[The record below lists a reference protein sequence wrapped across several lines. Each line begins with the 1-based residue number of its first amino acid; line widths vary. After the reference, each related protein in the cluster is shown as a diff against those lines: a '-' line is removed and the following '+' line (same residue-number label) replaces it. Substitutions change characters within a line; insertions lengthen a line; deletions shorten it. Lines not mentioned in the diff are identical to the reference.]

1 MKRAALFL
9 LAVSLTLATS
19 SPAAKGPDGFLA
31 REAIDVKAVL
41 PAPPPIGSLAALGD
55 LEAVRQA
62 QVMRTPQ
69 DVAWAV
75 LIEDDTVFNNASVL
89 GPWFAADK
97 LPHTAGFF
105 ARVTADVL
113 SVSYRAKDLFL
124 RPRPPKVD
132 PALHPCVHLSESG
145 SYPSRHST
153 QAFVWAYVLGEI
165 FPEHQAE
172 LIERAH
178 RAAWGRVLGGVHY
191 PTDLIGGKILAD
203 AIIAELRKL
212 PEYRAAVEKCRQ
224 EAAPYLLKEAA

>member
-1 MKRAALFL
+1 MKRVTLLFVLASLAL
-9 LAVSLTLATS
+9 ASSL
-19 SPAAKGPDGFLA
+19 PAANGPDGFLT

-41 PAPPPIGSLAALGD
+41 PAPPPTGSLAALGD

-62 QVMRTPQ
+62 QVMRTAQ
-69 DVAWAV
+69 DVAWAALV
-75 LIEDDTVFNNASVL
+75 EDDTVFNNASVL
-89 GPWFAADK
+89 GPWFTREK
-97 LPHTAGFF
+97 LPVTAEFF
-105 ARVTADVL
+105 ARITADVMA
-113 SVSYRAKDLFL
+113 VSYRAKDLFL

-132 PALHPCVHLSESG
+132 PAIHPCVHLAKSG

-172 LIERAH
+172 LLERAH

-191 PTDLIGGKILAD
+191 PTDLIGGKLLGD
-203 AIIAELRKL
+203 AIITELRKL
-212 PEYRAAVEKCRQ
+212 PAYRAGVERCRQ